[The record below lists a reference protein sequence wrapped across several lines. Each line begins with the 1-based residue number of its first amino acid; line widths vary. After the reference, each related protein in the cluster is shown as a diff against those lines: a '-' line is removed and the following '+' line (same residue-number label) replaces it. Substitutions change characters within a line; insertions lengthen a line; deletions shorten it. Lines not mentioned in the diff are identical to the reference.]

1 MIRLIL
7 RRALMGIPL
16 VLVVATVAFFLVQ
29 FTPGSPA
36 AAVLGTQATPE
47 AIARFETGLGLD
59 RPVLVQYAEYM
70 GRLLVL
76 DLGESWLT
84 EQPVAEILASRLP
97 VTMTLATLATLVAML
112 IGILIGT
119 GAAVR
124 GGWIDRVLTG
134 GSGVGLALPNFW
146 LASILVLIFSLNLAL
161 VPATGYVP
169 FTSDPAQWANHLILP
184 VATLAIAMIA
194 SFARQTRTSMI
205 EQLSS
210 DYVRTLRGAG
220 ISRASIVSRHTL
232 RNAAAPVLNTAG
244 LQFVG
249 VLGGAIIIEQ
259 VFALP
264 GLGRAIVQS
273 ASARDLPVL
282 LGAVVVSAIVVL
294 IVNIVIDVAVAA
306 LNPRARIS

>member
-7 RRALMGIPL
+7 RRVLLGVPL
-16 VLVVATVAFFLVQ
+16 VLIVATVAFFLVQ
-29 FTPGSPA
+29 LTPGSPA

-47 AIARFETGLGLD
+47 AIVRFEESLGLS
-59 RPVLVQYAEYM
+59 RPVFVQYAEYM
-70 GRLLVL
+70 GHLLTL
-76 DLGESWLT
+76 NLGESWLT
-84 EQPVAEILASRLP
+84 GEPVRDLLASRLP
-97 VTMTLATLATLVAML
+97 VTVSLAVLATLVAMTL
-112 IGILIGT
+112 GIAVGT

-124 GGWIDRVLTG
+124 GGWVDRVLTG
-134 GSGVGLALPNFW
+134 GSGIGLAVPNFW
-146 LASILVLIFSLNLAL
+146 LASILVLVFSLGLGL

-169 FTSDPAQWANHLILP
+169 FATDPSQWLNHLILP
-184 VATLAIAMIA
+184 VATLAIAMVA
-194 SFARQTRTSMI
+194 SFARQTRTSML

-210 DYVRTLRGAG
+210 DYVRTLRGVGTPA
-220 ISRASIVSRHTL
+220 RSIIWRHTL

-249 VLGGAIIIEQ
+249 VLGGAIVIEQ

-273 ASARDLPVL
+273 ASSRDLPVL

-294 IVNIVIDVAVAA
+294 IVNILVDVAVAV

>member
-1 MIRLIL
+1 MITLIL

-29 FTPGSPA
+29 LTPGSPA

-47 AIARFETGLGLD
+47 AIARFEEGLGLD
-59 RPVLVQYAEYM
+59 RPVLMQYAEYM
-70 GRLLVL
+70 GQLLTL
-76 DLGESWLT
+76 DLGQSWLT
-84 EQPVAEILASRLP
+84 REPVGDILASRLP
-97 VTMTLATLATLVAML
+97 VTVTLAVLSTLVAML
-112 IGILIGT
+112 LGIAIGT
-119 GAAVR
+119 AAAVR
-124 GGWIDRVLTG
+124 GGVVDRVLTA

-146 LASILVLIFSLNLAL
+146 LASILVLFFSLTLGL

-169 FTSDPAQWANHLILP
+169 FAADPAQWANHLILP
-184 VATLAIAMIA
+184 VATLAVAMIA
-194 SFARQTRTSMI
+194 SFARQTRTSML

-210 DYVRTLRGAG
+210 DYVRTLRGVG
-220 ISRASIVSRHTL
+220 TTPMSIVWRHTL

-249 VLGGAIIIEQ
+249 VLGGAIVIEQ

-294 IVNIVIDVAVAA
+294 IVNVLVDIAVAA
-306 LNPRARIS
+306 LNPRVRLS